1 MVSSERVIKA
11 TNGVAPLRGLVRL
24 RGWAIGLLALALA
37 SVHFVL
43 GAQLP
48 LVALSLAFAVAVA
61 SNVVLSRSV
70 TSNVELPV
78 AAIAALDTI
87 LLTLMLALTG
97 GPSNPLSILY
107 LIVVTLAA
115 TLTRARYT
123 WLIVALSSS
132 GYAIMFF
139 WNVPLPAELGG
150 HAMHHHHEPYSFH
163 MQGMWVA
170 YTLSA
175 VTIALFVTRLSASLR
190 REREERGRAAR
201 LLGLATLAAGAA
213 HEIGNPLGTIR
224 IAASEL
230 QRDLE
235 KKQPESEQLADLRLI
250 NAEVDRAQQVLR
262 RMAVGAGELMGETP
276 VPVTVRELVTLAS
289 EALGEAKSRVDAD
302 LSDALPSVR
311 WPVHATAQ
319 VLTQLLR
326 NGLDASPSSTTVRC
340 QAKPEGSGVM
350 FQIDDRG
357 SGMSQEVL
365 ERLGEPFFTTRP
377 GHGMGLGMFIARSL
391 VAHLGGQLSV
401 NSSEGRGTEV
411 RLWLPMGAEP

>member
-1 MVSSERVIKA
+1 MASSERVIKP
-11 TNGVAPLRGLVRL
+11 TNGAAPLRGLVRL

-37 SVHFVL
+37 SVHFIV
-43 GAQLP
+43 GAELP
-48 LVALSLAFAVAVA
+48 LVALSLAFAVAAA

-70 TSNVELPV
+70 ISNVELPV
-78 AAIAALDTI
+78 ATIAALDTL

-97 GPSNPLSILY
+97 GPSNPLSVLY
-107 LIVVTLAA
+107 LIIVTLAA

-123 WLIVALSSS
+123 WLVVALSSS
-132 GYAIMFF
+132 GYAITFF

-175 VTIALFVTRLSASLR
+175 VTIALFVTRLSESLR

-224 IAASEL
+224 LAATEL

-262 RMAVGAGELMGETP
+262 RMAIGAGELMGETP

-289 EALGEAKSRVDAD
+289 GALGEAKSRVDTE

-340 QAKPEGSGVM
+340 QAKPEGSGVL

-377 GHGMGLGMFIARSL
+377 GEGMGLGMFIARSL